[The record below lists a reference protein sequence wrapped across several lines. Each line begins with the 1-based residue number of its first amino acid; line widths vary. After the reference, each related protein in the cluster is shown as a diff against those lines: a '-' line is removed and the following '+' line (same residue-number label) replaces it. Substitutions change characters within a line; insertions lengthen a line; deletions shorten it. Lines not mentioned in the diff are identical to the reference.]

1 MKFHKY
7 HGTGND
13 FIMIDSYSE
22 NIKLSKNK
30 IKELC
35 NRRFGIGSDGLML
48 LKKHPEYDFEMDYYN
63 PDGSGAT
70 FCGNGARCIIA
81 FAKKLGIITN
91 KTEFIASDGVHKAF
105 INNDIVKLEMK
116 NIDSF
121 SQNDDY
127 IFMNTGSPHVVK
139 FCENLDNYDVQ
150 NEGFRIRY
158 KSDFEPN
165 GTNVNFIEQKENF
178 IQVRTYEKGVENETF
193 SCGTG
198 VVASALSFAIKSKNY
213 NNFVNI
219 QTKGG
224 NLKVHFEKNKN
235 KFSNIWLEGSATFVF
250 EGNVK

>member
-22 NIKLSKNK
+22 NIEISKNR

-35 NRRFGIGSDGLML
+35 NRQFGIGSDGLML
-48 LKKHPEYDFEMDYYN
+48 LKKHAKYDFEMDYYN

-70 FCGNGARCIIA
+70 FCGNGARCIVA

-91 KTEFIASDGVHKAF
+91 KTKFIASDGVHKEF

-127 IFMNTGSPHVVK
+127 IFMNTGSPHVVQ

-150 NEGFRIRY
+150 KEGSRIRY
-158 KSDFEPN
+158 KTDFKPI
-165 GTNVNFIEQKENF
+165 GTNVNFVEQKNNF

-198 VVASALSFAIKSKNY
+198 VVASALSFAITNKNV

-224 NLKVHFEKNKN
+224 DLKVYFDRNENR
-235 KFSNIWLEGSATFVF
+235 FSNVWLEGTATFIF
-250 EGNVK
+250 EGNIK